1 MGESYYFGPQILT
14 KLDTETI
21 KRTAK
26 KTIIRTF
33 YFGITPLNQL
43 NPNDLFRRYINY
55 VFLKDF
61 QIAEKTTTQKSKNES
76 VVSIN
81 HTYDSLFQK

>member
-14 KLDTETI
+14 KLDTEMI

-26 KTIIRTF
+26 KTVIRTF

-43 NPNDLFRRYINY
+43 NNPNDLFRKYINY
-55 VFLKDF
+55 IFLNDF
-61 QIAEKTTTQKSKNES
+61 QIAEKKKTHEFTHIGFGLCFALL
-76 VVSIN
+76 VGM
-81 HTYDSLFQK
+81 D